1 MGRNKWNISKLDGQT
16 LAYSIICDLLIN
28 SKDNILEIKELMYL
42 LTNRTKNNTITN
54 NNKKKNIIN
63 FIRSNFGG
71 FKDFLKLYDTI
82 DIILDNNIEYVR
94 YINRFENEWTVID
107 DYNDY
112 YKKND

>member
-28 SKDNILEIKELMYL
+28 SKDNILEMNELIYL
-42 LTNRTKNNTITN
+42 LVNRTKKQTITN

-63 FIRSNFGG
+63 FLRSNYGG
-71 FKDFLKLYDTI
+71 FKQFLELYDTI
-82 DIILDNNIEYVR
+82 DIILDNNNEYVR
-94 YINRFENEWTVID
+94 YIKNYENDWTVID
-107 DYNDY
+107 NFDDY

>member
-1 MGRNKWNISKLDGQT
+1 KLDGQT